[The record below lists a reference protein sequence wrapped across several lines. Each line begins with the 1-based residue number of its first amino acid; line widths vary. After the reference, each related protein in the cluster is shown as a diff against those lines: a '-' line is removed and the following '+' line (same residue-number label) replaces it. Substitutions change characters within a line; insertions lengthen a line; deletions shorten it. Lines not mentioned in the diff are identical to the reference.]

1 MNASDQPN
9 AYSSTHQFL
18 SPGLYYHHPS
28 VSLTL
33 NNPHRHWPAELM
45 ERSKTV
51 CCYSGQIKWLAAGPE
66 EKSLSHSSL
75 LLGFL
80 LLLIAVQSIT

>member
-1 MNASDQPN
+1 MNASVQPN
-9 AYSSTHQFL
+9 AYSGTHQFL
-18 SPGLYYHHPS
+18 SPGLHHHHPS

-33 NNPHRHWPAELM
+33 NNSHGHWPAELM
-45 ERSKTV
+45 ERSKNV
-51 CCYSGQIKWLAAGPE
+51 SCYSGEIKWLAADPE

-80 LLLIAVQSIT
+80 LLLIAAQTIT